1 MDNNGNAT
9 DPRADKS
16 FFFFNNFRKIE
27 RSETKI
33 FSRKFKGLLEDG
45 KAGVRLLN
53 IQLNLEEKQDWKNI
67 KKNKEKLSR

>member
-9 DPRADKS
+9 DARADKS
-16 FFFFNNFRKIE
+16 FFFNNFRKIE